1 VKRRLMAAAISVVAM
16 VALAASP
23 VLAFAGVTNG
33 SFESGTFSGAPFD
46 TLNAGSTDLEGWT
59 IDSGSVDWIGSYW
72 QAADGARS
80 IDLDGNAAG
89 AISQTLATTIG
100 NTYDVTFALSGNPF
114 GGAAAKTL
122 TVGASGAASQSFT
135 FDIGI
140 AGNSS
145 GDMKWATQVYS
156 FVATSAT
163 TVLTF
168 TSTTPG
174 AFGPALDD
182 ISVAETAPPTEPPT
196 EPPAATKAECMDGG
210 WQTVVDAHGNGF
222 KNQGDCVSYV
232 ATDGRNPGS
241 LSLAPSSASVRTGDE
256 ESRMLSRSASVTSH
270 ASSGKSAASTHQSAT
285 HGKPKTDHSKSE
297 HRGPRRP

>member
-1 VKRRLMAAAISVVAM
+1 MAAAIGVVAT

-33 SFESGTFSGAPFD
+33 SFETGTFSGAPFD

-114 GGAAAKTL
+114 GGPAAKTL
-122 TVGASGAASQSFT
+122 TVGASGAASQSYT

-140 AGNSS
+140 AGNSPV
-145 GDMKWATQVYS
+145 DMKWATETYS
-156 FVATSAT
+156 FVATGTS
-163 TVLTF
+163 TVLAF

-174 AFGPALDD
+174 VFGPALDE

-196 EPPAATKAECMDGG
+196 EPASTKADCMDGG
-210 WQTVVDAHGNGF
+210 WQTVVDAQGNGF

-241 LSLAPSSASVRTGDE
+241 ISLAPSSASVRTGDD
-256 ESRMLSRSASVTSH
+256 ESRKLSRTASVTSH
-270 ASSGKSAASTHQSAT
+270 ASSGKSAASSHQSAT
-285 HGKPKTDHSKSE
+285 HGKPKSDHSKSE

>member
-1 VKRRLMAAAISVVAM
+1 MAAAAIGVVAS

-33 SFESGTFSGAPFD
+33 SFETGSYSSAPFD
-46 TLNAGSTDLEGWT
+46 TLSAGSTDLEGWT

-72 QAADGARS
+72 QAAHGSRS

-100 NTYDVTFALSGNPF
+100 NAYDVTFALSGNPF
-114 GGAAAKTL
+114 GGPAAKTL
-122 TVGASGAASQSFT
+122 TVGASGAASQSYT

-140 AGNSS
+140 AGNST

-156 FVATSAT
+156 FIATSTT
-163 TVLTF
+163 TVLGF

-174 AFGPALDD
+174 VFGPALDD

-196 EPPAATKAECMDGG
+196 EPVSTKADCMDGG
-210 WQTVVDAHGNGF
+210 WQTVVDAQGKGF

-241 LSLAPSSASVRTGDE
+241 ISLAPSSAIARTGED
-256 ESRMLSRSASVTSH
+256 ESRKSSRTASVTNH
-270 ASSGKSAASTHQSAT
+270 ASSAKSAASTHQSAT
-285 HGKPKTDHSKSE
+285 HGKPKSDHSKSE
-297 HRGPRRP
+297 NRGPRRP